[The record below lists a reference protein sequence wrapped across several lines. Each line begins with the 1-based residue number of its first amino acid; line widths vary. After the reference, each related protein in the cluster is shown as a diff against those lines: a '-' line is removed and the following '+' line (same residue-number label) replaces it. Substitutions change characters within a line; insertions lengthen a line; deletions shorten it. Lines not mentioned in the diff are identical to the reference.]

1 MNDDMPPR
9 PDDHSAQNLPPDNGP
24 SADAHATGAHATG
37 DDTATTGAT
46 ELQPTSSGAAS
57 LRATAMESSL
67 EASRQDEI
75 IAEYNGKI
83 WVSLLCIP
91 LIVIVADAC
100 LIQGDGFF
108 GPAVFLVLSAVA
120 FGFAIPGRAHILAA
134 VVTAFLLVLTA
145 WRLAWCGNV
154 LATFIGF
161 WLLFAYCL
169 SLRGN
174 SPFVLRVLRFPFECV
189 PGSVTVIRRIEQVF
203 RSKVLP
209 EQSAVVRGRAIE
221 FILPTVAVLVFGTVF
236 VMANADLVEVVSLRL
251 STLLNSVSHFF
262 VDLSAPQ
269 IFFWILVG
277 VLTAGILQPVIVKMT
292 VSTAIDGN
300 HHSVRSPMYAAFR
313 NTLVSVIA
321 IFGAYLVFELRAFT
335 SGKPPEGF
343 TYSSYAH
350 EGAAWLTVALAL
362 STVTLSLIFRGTL
375 NHDER
380 YAKLEWLA
388 WGWSILNFVLAAA
401 VINRMWIY
409 IAYNGMTLMRIV
421 GLLGIFAVLLGFVLV
436 LVKIRCW
443 HNFRWLLRRQCWVAG
458 LMLWSLSVLPVD
470 VLVHRYNVQA
480 ILAGN
485 PAPIVQITAHPFSD
499 ECLNEFVPLCASEDS
514 LVADGIRQMLQT
526 REDRLRQEV
535 QSLEI
540 MAADDRT
547 AAQRDVSTSW
557 TNRQWFRGSVLN
569 RLMKSKAEWDTEQR
583 DSKAVSPWD
592 ELTTR
597 AYQLY
602 W

>member
-1 MNDDMPPR
+1 MNNDVPPK
-9 PDDHSAQNLPPDNGP
+9 PDDHSPESVPPNDAP
-24 SADAHATGAHATG
+24 STKPRAGGDAADSK
-37 DDTATTGAT
+37 TTS
-46 ELQPTSSGAAS
+46 LRAAS
-57 LRATAMESSL
+57 LRATAIESSL
-67 EASRQDEI
+67 DAGRQDEI
-75 IAEYNGKI
+75 VSEYNGKI
-83 WVSLLCIP
+83 WVTLVCIP
-91 LIVIVADAC
+91 LIVLVADAC

-108 GPAVFLVLSAVA
+108 GPAVFFVLSAIA
-120 FGFAIPGRAHILAA
+120 FGFAIPGRARVWAA
-134 VVTAFLLVLTA
+134 VVTASLLVLTA

-154 LATFIGF
+154 LAMLIGY

-189 PGSVTVIRRIEQVF
+189 SGSVTIIRRVEQAF

-209 EQSAVVRGRAIE
+209 EQSAVVRSRAIE

-251 STLLNSVSHFF
+251 SILLNSVSHFF
-262 VDLSAPQ
+262 VDLSASK

-277 VLTAGILQPVIVKMT
+277 VLTAGILQPVIVRMT
-292 VSTAIDGN
+292 ATQAIDAD
-300 HHSVRSPMYAAFR
+300 HDSASSPMYAAFR
-313 NTLVSVIA
+313 NTLISVIA

-335 SGKPPEGF
+335 SGKPPDGF

-350 EGAAWLTVALAL
+350 EGAAWLTVALGL
-362 STVTLSLIFRGTL
+362 STITLSLIFRGTL
-375 NHDER
+375 NRDKR
-380 YAKLEWLA
+380 YAKLEGLA

-409 IAYNGMTLMRIV
+409 VAYNGMTWMRVV
-421 GLLGIFAVLLGFVLV
+421 GLLGILAVLLGFVLV
-436 LVKIRCW
+436 LVKIRRW

-470 VLVHRYNVQA
+470 VLVHRYNVHA

-499 ECLNEFVPLCASEDS
+499 ECLNEFIPLCASSDP

-526 REDRLRQEV
+526 REGWLRQEV
-535 QSLEI
+535 QRLEI
-540 MAADDRT
+540 TAADES
-547 AAQRDVSTSW
+547 AAANGDLSISW
-557 TNRQWFRGSVLN
+557 TNRQWFRGSVLK

-583 DSKAVSPWD
+583 DSKAASPWN